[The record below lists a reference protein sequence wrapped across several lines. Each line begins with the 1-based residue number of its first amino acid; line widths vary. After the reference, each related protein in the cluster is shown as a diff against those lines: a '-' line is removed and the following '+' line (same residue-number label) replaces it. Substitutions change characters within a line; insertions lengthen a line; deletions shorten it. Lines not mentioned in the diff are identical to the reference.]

1 MDLLTTVRKEGSRGG
16 RGDFKWEDVQSSSHR
31 ENYLGH
37 SLMAPVGRWQKGRD
51 LNWYAKG
58 DAEKTDGETDA
69 QRAARERKEE
79 IKQVKE
85 AEQDALARALG
96 FDVAPRNPNME
107 ALGDKKEVD
116 RVLKEEAF
124 EDEAA
129 QGGKGVGFGSHGA
142 AGPKREFGDDER
154 IEGNAEKQ
162 DAELG
167 KALREFKRRHGDAET
182 EQSKSK
188 HRERRHHRHHGRDR
202 DREHRQKRSRSRSR
216 GHHKRRRDKSNSSSR
231 ERRPRG
237 GHRTEGFRGGDRVRN
252 RSRSPHSRRDDRDDR
267 YRREDRDRRR

>member
-16 RGDFKWEDVQSSSHR
+16 RGDFKWEDVQSSSSR

-58 DAEKTDGETDA
+58 NTEKNDGETDA
-69 QRAARERKEE
+69 DRAARERKEE
-79 IKQVKE
+79 IRQVKE

-96 FDVAPRNPNME
+96 FEVAPRNPNME
-107 ALGDKKEVD
+107 VLGNKKEVD
-116 RVLKEEAF
+116 RVLKEEV
-124 EDEAA
+124 EDEGG
-129 QGGKGVGFGSHGA
+129 QGGKGLGFGSLRTRGVR
-142 AGPKREFGDDER
+142 PEFGDDER

-167 KALREFKRRHGDAET
+167 KALREYKRRHGDDVESG
-182 EQSKSK
+182 QSKSND
-188 HRERRHHRHHGRDR
+188 RERRHHRHHDRDRDR
-202 DREHRQKRSRSRSR
+202 DREYGRKSRSRSR
-216 GHHKRRRDKSNSSSR
+216 SR

-237 GHRTEGFRGGDRVRN
+237 GRHAKGDGGDRPRN
-252 RSRSPHSRRDDRDDR
+252 RSRSPHRRRHEREDR
-267 YRREDRDRRR
+267 YRREDYDRRR